1 MSSEHEF
8 KILSIDGGGIKGLYT
23 AIVLA
28 KIEEKFNCRVAD
40 YFDMLC
46 GTSTGGLL
54 ALALSLKIPASDL
67 VAFYKN
73 EGPKI
78 FGSDNLISNS
88 FRTLKQTL
96 FGGKYN
102 DTTLRTAVT
111 GVLGE
116 ALMSDANTLLCI
128 PSFNLMR
135 GTPRVF
141 KFPHLEGDV
150 PVAKYGRMVDVAL
163 ATSAAPTY
171 FPIASIDNDYYIDGG
186 VWANNPTL
194 CGLMEGLEYFIG
206 DKKPLLGPNTGKK
219 FTSYSILS
227 LASIAERADW
237 TTHGL
242 FGFTTR
248 RRRSFIGWRDK
259 LFQTSLDAQSHFA
272 NNFAGKLTTSTAV
285 PGRYHRIESPVLSPA
300 HYKIIGLDKASK
312 ASLIQ
317 LESFGERVGDHYC
330 TRAIES
336 IKPFFSAP
344 KQYLTHK

>member
-1 MSSEHEF
+1 MSSEHDF

-23 AIVLA
+23 ATVLA
-28 KIEEKFNCRVAD
+28 KIEEKFDCRVAD

-54 ALALSLKIPASDL
+54 ALALSLKIPAHDL

-73 EGPKI
+73 QGPEI
-78 FGSDNLISNS
+78 FGKDNLISNF
-88 FRTLKQTL
+88 FRTFKQTL
-96 FGGKYN
+96 FGGKYS
-102 DTTLRTAVT
+102 DETLKSAIA
-111 GVLGE
+111 GVLGSS
-116 ALMSDANTLLCI
+116 LMSDANTLLCI

-150 PVAKYGRMVDVAL
+150 PFAKYGLMADVAL

-171 FPIASIDNDYYIDGG
+171 FPIASVDDDYYIDGG

-194 CGLMEGLEYFIG
+194 CGLMEALEYFVG
-206 DKKPLLGPNTGKK
+206 PQKELLGPNLGKK

-227 LASIAERADW
+227 LASIAERANW
-237 TTHGL
+237 TTRGW
-242 FGFTTR
+242 FGFTKR
-248 RRRSFIGWRDK
+248 RHRSFIGWRDK

-285 PGRYHRIESPVLSPA
+285 PGYYHRIESPTLGPE
-300 HYKIIGLDKASK
+300 HYKVIGLDKASE

-317 LESFGERVGDHYC
+317 LESFGKSVGDHYC
-330 TRAIES
+330 TRAIAS
-336 IKPFFSAP
+336 IKPFFSVP
-344 KQYLTHK
+344 KQYQTH

>member
-1 MSSEHEF
+1 MSSEHDF

-23 AIVLA
+23 ATILA
-28 KIEEKFNCRVAD
+28 KIEEKFDCRIAD

-54 ALALSLKIPASDL
+54 ALALSLRIPASAL
-67 VAFYKN
+67 VDFYKK
-73 EGPKI
+73 EGPEI
-78 FGSDNLISNS
+78 FGADNFLANL
-88 FRTLKQTL
+88 FRTFKQTL

-102 DTTLRTAVT
+102 DATLKAAVT
-111 GVLGE
+111 GVLGD
-116 ALMSDANTLLCI
+116 ALMSDAHTLLCI

-141 KFPHLEGDV
+141 KFPHLEGEV

-171 FPIASIDNDYYIDGG
+171 FPIASIEDDYYIDGG

-194 CGLMEGLEYFIG
+194 CGLMEALEYFIG
-206 DKKPLLGPNTGKK
+206 PRKELLGPNADKK

-227 LASIAERADW
+227 LASITERSNW
-237 TTHGL
+237 TTRGL
-242 FGFTTR
+242 FGLTKR

-285 PGRYHRIESPVLSPA
+285 PGHYLRIEGPA
-300 HYKIIGLDKASK
+300 LAPEHYKIIGLDKASN

-317 LESFGERVGDHYC
+317 LESFGRSVGDHYC
-330 TRAIES
+330 TRALAS
-336 IKPFFSAP
+336 LKPFFSTP
-344 KQYLTHK
+344 KQYRTH

>member
-1 MSSEHEF
+1 MSSEHDF

-23 AIVLA
+23 ATILA
-28 KIEEKFNCRVAD
+28 KIEEKFDCRVAD

-54 ALALSLKIPASDL
+54 ALALSLRIPARDL
-67 VAFYKN
+67 VAFYKK
-73 EGPKI
+73 EGPEI
-78 FGSDNLISNS
+78 FGHDNFISNS
-88 FRTLKQTL
+88 FRTFKQTL
-96 FGGKYN
+96 FGGKFS
-102 DTTLRTAVT
+102 DETLKSAIV
-111 GVLGE
+111 GVLGDS
-116 ALMSDANTLLCI
+116 LMSDANTLLCI

-150 PVAKYGRMVDVAL
+150 PLAKYGRMADVAL

-171 FPIASIDNDYYIDGG
+171 FPIASVDNDYYIDGG

-194 CGLMEGLEYFIG
+194 CGLMEALEYFVG
-206 DKKPLLGPNTGKK
+206 PQKELLGPNINKK

-227 LASIAERADW
+227 LASIAERANW
-237 TTHGL
+237 TTQGW
-242 FGFTTR
+242 FGFTKR
-248 RRRSFIGWRDK
+248 RHRSFIGWRDK

-285 PGRYHRIESPVLSPA
+285 PGYYHRIESPILAPE
-300 HYKIIGLDKASK
+300 HYKVIGLDKASK

-317 LESFGERVGDHYC
+317 LESFGSSVGDHYC
-330 TRAIES
+330 TRAIAS
-336 IKPFFSAP
+336 IQPFFSVP
-344 KQYLTHK
+344 KQYLTH